1 MILII
6 FLIALTTFC
15 IWGIFNMMKQI
26 DKMEKDIDDWLN
38 R

>member
-6 FLIALTTFC
+6 FLIALGTFC

-26 DKMEKDIDDWLN
+26 NKIEEEIKDLLN

>member
-6 FLIALTTFC
+6 FLIALGTFC
-15 IWGIFNMMKQI
+15 VWGTFNIMKQI
-26 DKMEKDIDDWLN
+26 NKIEKEIEDLLN